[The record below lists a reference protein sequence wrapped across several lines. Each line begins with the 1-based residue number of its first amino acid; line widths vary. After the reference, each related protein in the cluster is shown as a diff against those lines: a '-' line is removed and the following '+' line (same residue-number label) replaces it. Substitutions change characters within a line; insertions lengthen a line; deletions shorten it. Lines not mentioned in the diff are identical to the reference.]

1 MKKSLLIIIIII
13 IWYWF
18 TYYLVNLN
26 KQNEEI
32 VDYNNEI
39 INIDTLNI
47 DKNINEDINDDIND
61 DIERVDYYDNWKL

>member
-1 MKKSLLIIIIII
+1 MKKSLLIICIII
-13 IWYWF
+13 IWCWF
-18 TYYLVNLN
+18 TYYLINLN

-32 VDYNNEI
+32 VDNNNEI

-47 DKNINEDINDDIND
+47 DKNINDDTND

>member
-13 IWYWF
+13 IWCWF

-26 KQNEEI
+26 KQNKEI
-32 VDYNNEI
+32 VDNNNEI

-47 DKNINEDINDDIND
+47 NEDINEDTNE

>member
-13 IWYWF
+13 LWYCF

-47 DKNINEDINDDIND
+47 DKNINDDTND